1 MHTGGVV
8 PRVACA
14 AGTSPPP
21 RTLGTA
27 LSVRTRTLLNDSG
40 SLFSVSE
47 AINDGRH
54 NMKRFTWLAVIAVL
68 ALPAVVGAQ
77 GTEEKRYQIPLE
89 NSPSI
94 GPADAPVTVFE
105 FLDFQ

>member
-1 MHTGGVV
+1 MH
-8 PRVACA
+8 RHAWLLLIA
-14 AGTSPPP
+14 A
-21 RTLGTA
+21 
-27 LSVRTRTLLNDSG
+27 
-40 SLFSVSE
+40 
-47 AINDGRH
+47 
-54 NMKRFTWLAVIAVL
+54 L
-68 ALPAVVGAQ
+68 ALPAAAGAQ

>member
-1 MHTGGVV
+1 MLRSAV
-8 PRVACA
+8 PFSR
-14 AGTSPPP
+14 
-21 RTLGTA
+21 RTEMKRL
-27 LSVRTRTLLNDSG
+27 TLL
-40 SLFSVSE
+40 L
-47 AINDGRH
+47 
-54 NMKRFTWLAVIAVL
+54 LIAVL
-68 ALPAVVGAQ
+68 AAPAVAEAQ

>member
-1 MHTGGVV
+1 MH
-8 PRVACA
+8 RYALLLLIA
-14 AGTSPPP
+14 A
-21 RTLGTA
+21 
-27 LSVRTRTLLNDSG
+27 
-40 SLFSVSE
+40 
-47 AINDGRH
+47 
-54 NMKRFTWLAVIAVL
+54 L
-68 ALPAVVGAQ
+68 ALPAAAGAQ

>member
-1 MHTGGVV
+1 M
-8 PRVACA
+8 
-14 AGTSPPP
+14 
-21 RTLGTA
+21 
-27 LSVRTRTLLNDSG
+27 LLV
-40 SLFSVSE
+40 L
-47 AINDGRH
+47 
-54 NMKRFTWLAVIAVL
+54 IAVMTV
-68 ALPAVVGAQ
+68 PATAGAQ